1 MNKKELVQI
10 MTILGSNYQSIAKQ
24 LEDQDKQ
31 RIVFQTWYEC
41 LGDLDYSL
49 VLAAVKKCIINS
61 SYPPTIH
68 DIRSSALE
76 LVTTKEEKRTPIEYW
91 NEAFKMIKS
100 GTYMTQ
106 EEFDKHS
113 EVVKKFFGNN
123 VAQVK
128 ELAMTDLQTVS
139 TVTKGQFLKQ
149 IEFLQE
155 REKEDKLLPNSI
167 KETVL
172 KLANKGQFLIGDGNE

>member
-1 MNKKELVQI
+1 MTKKELIQI

-24 LEDQDKQ
+24 LEDPDKQ
-31 RIVFQTWYEC
+31 KIVFQTWYEC
-41 LGDLDYSL
+41 LGDLNFTL
-49 VLAAVKKCIINS
+49 VMAAVKKNIISS

-68 DIRSSALE
+68 DIRTAALE
-76 LVTTKEEKRTPIEYW
+76 LITPQDNKKTPIEYW
-91 NEAFKMIKS
+91 NEAFKMITN

-123 VAQVK
+123 VGQVK
-128 ELAMTDLQTVS
+128 ELAMTDVTTIS

-149 IEFLQE
+149 IEILQTRE
-155 REKEDKLLPNSI
+155 RETNLLPESIKQVMLGITNNKLL
-167 KETVL
+167 E
-172 KLANKGQFLIGDGNE
+172 